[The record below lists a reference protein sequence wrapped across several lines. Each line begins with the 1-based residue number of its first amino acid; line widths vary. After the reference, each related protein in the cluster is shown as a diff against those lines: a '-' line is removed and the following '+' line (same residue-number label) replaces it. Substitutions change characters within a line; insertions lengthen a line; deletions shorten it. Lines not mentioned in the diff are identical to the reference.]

1 MQPHVFII
9 QNKPIKTFALT
20 FNPIVPR
27 VEMLRLAAE
36 TMNTADKSLPT
47 AHSPLNNL
55 IPLKRFMP
63 DLGDCAGEL
72 GSCGWPLPES
82 PGFLETSCL
91 LP

>member
-1 MQPHVFII
+1 MQLHVFII

-20 FNPIVPR
+20 FNPIVAR
-27 VEMLRLAAE
+27 VEMLGLAAE
-36 TMNTADKSLPT
+36 TMNTTDKSFPT
-47 AHSPLNNL
+47 AHSPLNHL

-63 DLGDCAGEL
+63 DLGDRTGEL
-72 GSCGWPLPES
+72 GSCGWPLPAS